1 MAQFDDL
8 NDFFDPDLTLPIR
21 GKNYRIQSPNAEDG
35 LRLRRFYINPEATST
50 PGKDD
55 YLEEIMKILGAEW
68 DEDTQE
74 YVGGVWGEM
83 ADDGVSWPEMM
94 HAGETA
100 VMYYGLGEAQ
110 AKLFWKKDALVPKAP
125 TTPDEPTPRPAK
137 KTGSKASTVGTTR
150 GRARTGKTTQ
160 AAANQTP

>member
-8 NDFFDPDLTLPIR
+8 DDFFDPDLKLKIGDKT
-21 GKNYRIQSPNAEDG
+21 YRIQSPNAKDG
-35 LRLRRFYINPEATST
+35 LRLRRFYLNPTATGT

-74 YVGGVWGEM
+74 YVGGVWSDM
-83 ADDGVSWPEMM
+83 QNDGVSWSKMM

-100 VMYYGLGEAQ
+100 VMYYGLGESQAQ
-110 AKLFWKKDALVPKAP
+110 IFWKKDALPKAP
-125 TTPDEPTPRPAK
+125 APEPKSQPKKPAA
-137 KTGSKASTVGTTR
+137 KASTAGTTR
-150 GRARTGKTTQ
+150 GRARTGKTTP
-160 AAANQTP
+160 AAANPTQ